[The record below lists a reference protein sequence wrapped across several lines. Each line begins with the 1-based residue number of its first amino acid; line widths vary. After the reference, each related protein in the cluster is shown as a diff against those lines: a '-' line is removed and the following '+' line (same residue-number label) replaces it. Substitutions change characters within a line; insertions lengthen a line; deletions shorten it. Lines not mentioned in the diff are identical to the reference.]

1 LDYKTTQ
8 KTAEGTGQM
17 MMTTKLD
24 KILTV
29 ATSLR
34 MTTTI
39 RTRLMLRMA

>member
-1 LDYKTTQ
+1 
-8 KTAEGTGQM
+8 
-17 MMTTKLD
+17 LD